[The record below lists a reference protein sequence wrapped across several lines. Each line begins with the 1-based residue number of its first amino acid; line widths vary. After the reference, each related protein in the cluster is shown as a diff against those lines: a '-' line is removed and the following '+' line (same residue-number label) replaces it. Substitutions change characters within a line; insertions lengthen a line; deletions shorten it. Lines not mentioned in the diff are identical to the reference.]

1 VEPDPSWTSS
11 AVVVRGVPGLDVAAA
26 VTLAVCGDIALTL
39 LALASLP
46 AARTMATRP

>member
-1 VEPDPSWTSS
+1 MTIAAFVL
-11 AVVVRGVPGLDVAAA
+11 PGPPPII
-26 VTLAVCGDIALTL
+26 GDIALTL

>member
-1 VEPDPSWTSS
+1 MRTFRSRHRVGSVNAGQE
-11 AVVVRGVPGLDVAAA
+11 RFFAASIDL
-26 VTLAVCGDIALTL
+26 LAGRFHLTL